1 MRALKIIGVFVL
13 VLIGLFLLVAI
24 FLSDNVHIRETV
36 EIEAPVNVVFAN
48 VNNFNN
54 WQKWS
59 PFQEKDPEML
69 ITYEGPAE
77 GVGAT
82 MKWISSEGDGYLK
95 HTEVVPNISI
105 RSDLNFE
112 DMRMSQLLFEFENSM
127 QRTIV
132 AWSIDIK
139 DLSYP
144 MGRWMGLFMKG
155 RMEDDFKQGLSNLKS
170 ICETGMLVDVIKWRT
185 SEVVEK
191 NVEPILALSIKDS
204 CTVEGFSDK
213 FKEIFSSITEH
224 MQKMKVKRNG
234 FPFCV
239 YYTWNPEGVT
249 VFEAGIPISRKVD
262 GKDRIVLS
270 ELSGGKA
277 LMVSQFGPYESTGD
291 AHNAIDKYMKDNNKV
306 CNGAPW
312 EVYIT
317 EPGNEPDTAKW
328 ETQIYY
334 PIE

>member
-13 VLIGLFLLVAI
+13 VLIGLFLLIAI

-36 EIEAPVNVVFAN
+36 EIEAPVNVVFTN

-69 ITYEGPAE
+69 INYEGPAE
-77 GVGAT
+77 GVGAS

-112 DMRMSQLLFEFENSM
+112 DMRMSQLIFEFENSM

-155 RMEDDFKQGLSNLKS
+155 RMEDDFK
-170 ICETGMLVDVIKWRT
+170 I
-185 SEVVEK
+185 
-191 NVEPILALSIKDS
+191 
-204 CTVEGFSDK
+204 
-213 FKEIFSSITEH
+213 
-224 MQKMKVKRNG
+224 
-234 FPFCV
+234 
-239 YYTWNPEGVT
+239 
-249 VFEAGIPISRKVD
+249 
-262 GKDRIVLS
+262 
-270 ELSGGKA
+270 
-277 LMVSQFGPYESTGD
+277 
-291 AHNAIDKYMKDNNKV
+291 
-306 CNGAPW
+306 
-312 EVYIT
+312 
-317 EPGNEPDTAKW
+317 
-328 ETQIYY
+328 
-334 PIE
+334 